1 MSVFMKGEG
10 LSAGAEGL
18 FIPGTGGRLF
28 SIYKARVSQQH
39 LERGRMGHCWV
50 AEEQQGC

>member
-50 AEEQQGC
+50 AEEQQGS